1 MTTTT
6 GLPPELEAYLAAVR
20 TTLADLAPEERDDLL
35 GELQAALLEAAGEG
49 DGPIAAR
56 LGPPE
61 EFAAELRASAG
72 LDPAPPPD
80 PAQDGRRDWRAD
92 LRRVAEPLRRVGHEL
107 APIWWVGRAYLLVA
121 ALAVAGT
128 FEWSFRQPALPR
140 ISNTGVTI
148 TVLAVA
154 AVVSVL
160 LGLLVR
166 RAGPVARAVSTAF
179 DVLILL
185 LAIPVLSHIVDAE
198 PYQLPPQVI
207 EVPSAQPDGL
217 SFFGGPVTN
226 IYAYDRQGQPLY
238 DVRLF
243 DQNGAPLDVY
253 QDAKDPLR
261 RAVFDERGVLLLNT
275 FPIRFYDPGT
285 ETVSDPAA
293 APPVDTTP
301 IQTPPLLD
309 AGTTSTGTTTP

>member
-20 TTLADLAPEERDDLL
+20 ATLADLAPEERDDLL
-35 GELQAALLEAAGEG
+35 GEVQAALLEAAGEG

-72 LDPAPPPD
+72 LDPAPPPG

-92 LRRVAEPLRRVGHEL
+92 LRRVADALRRAGREL
-107 APIWWVGRAYLLVA
+107 APIWWVGRAYILVA
-121 ALAVAGT
+121 GLAVAGT

-140 ISNTGVTI
+140 ISNTATTI
-148 TVLAVA
+148 VVLALA
-154 AVVSVL
+154 ALLSVGV
-160 LGLLVR
+160 GLLVR
-166 RAGPVARAVSTAF
+166 RAGPAVRAVSAAF

-185 LAIPVLSHIVDAE
+185 LAIPVISHIVDAQ
-198 PYQLPPQVI
+198 PYQLPPAII
-207 EVPSAQPDGL
+207 EVPAAPPEGL
-217 SFFGGPVTN
+217 SFYGAPVTN
-226 IYAYDRQGQPLY
+226 VYAYDRDGNPLY
-238 DVRLF
+238 DVRLY

-253 QDAKDPLR
+253 EAAKDPLR
-261 RAVFDERGVLLLNT
+261 RAVFDERGVLLLNA

-293 APPVDTTP
+293 APVVDTTP
-301 IQTPPLLD
+301 IQTPSLLEG
-309 AGTTSTGTTTP
+309 GTTSTVP